1 MVASKSV
8 FENLIDVSVAIPPV
22 TRILAFILKI
32 IIRKERRR
40 EVGGTVGLVRIQRA
54 WPLD

>member
-40 EVGGTVGLVRIQRA
+40 EVGGWV
-54 WPLD
+54 PLST